1 MEVKTIT
8 TTILTAH
15 EGMVLT
21 NGTTYATTV
30 YVPENADP
38 NEWREITLEEFEKM
52 KAGEERNANN

>member
-15 EGMVLT
+15 KGMVLT
-21 NGTTYATTV
+21 NGTTYANTV
-30 YVPENADP
+30 YVPENADV

-52 KAGEERNANN
+52 KADEEVGE